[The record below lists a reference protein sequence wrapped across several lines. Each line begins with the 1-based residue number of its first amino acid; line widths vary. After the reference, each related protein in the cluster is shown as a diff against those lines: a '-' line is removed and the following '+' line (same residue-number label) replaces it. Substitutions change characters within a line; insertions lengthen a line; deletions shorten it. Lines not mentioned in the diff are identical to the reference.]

1 MKQILTTLT
10 LALGLLFFTLGCGE
24 NDDRVAP
31 PVEPR
36 LEFDTAGRYDL
47 SKYLFPDENQT
58 NVYRNIKYINNNG
71 KREYDSLDENET
83 FYSLQYEVFG
93 DTIKEFANNALDV
106 TYSIKSDR
114 VLETDAEANRAIDIV
129 KFVDI
134 GQYTVIH
141 DVELTEDDK
150 EKSLSMLCKVNSH
163 LDVKNGY
170 DDILN
175 INCTGEGSTNI
186 VFGGN
191 KGLISANGSIDVY
204 FAKNIGIVGS
214 TEELCTGI
222 SFYGILVNKKCKKTV
237 TELVQITN

>member
-1 MKQILTTLT
+1 MKQTLTTLT
-10 LALGLLFFTLGCGE
+10 LALGLLFFTLGCGD
-24 NDDRVAP
+24 NDDRVAL

-36 LEFDTAGRYDL
+36 LEFDTVGRYDL

-83 FYSLQYEVFG
+83 FFSLKYEILG
-93 DTIKEFANNALDV
+93 DTIKEFDNNELDV

-114 VLETDAEANRAIDIV
+114 VLETDAETNRTIDIV

-141 DVELTEDDK
+141 DIEIREDDK
-150 EKSLSMLCKVNSH
+150 EKSLSLICKVNSY
-163 LDVKNGY
+163 LDVKNDN

-175 INCTGEGSTNI
+175 INCIIEGNTTIVFEGSE
-186 VFGGN
+186 
-191 KGLISANGSIDVY
+191 GLTSTNGSINIY
-204 FAKNIGIVGS
+204 FAKNIGIVDS
-214 TEELCTGI
+214 TKDVCTSI
-222 SFYGILVNKKCKKTV
+222 SFNGILVDKKCKKTV

>member
-10 LALGLLFFTLGCGE
+10 LALGLLFFTLGCGD
-24 NDDRVAP
+24 NDDRVAL

-36 LEFDTAGRYDL
+36 LEFDTVGRYDL

-83 FYSLQYEVFG
+83 FYSLKYEVLG
-93 DTIKEFANNALDV
+93 GTIKEFANNELDV

-114 VLETDAEANRAIDIV
+114 VLETDAETNRTIDIV

-134 GQYTVIH
+134 GQYTVIY
-141 DVELTEDDK
+141 DIKITEDDK

-170 DDILN
+170 DDVLN
-175 INCTGEGSTNI
+175 INCTVEGNTSMVFEGSE
-186 VFGGN
+186 
-191 KGLISANGSIDVY
+191 GLTSANGSLNVY

-214 TEELCTGI
+214 TEDLCTSI
-222 SFYGILVNKKCKKTV
+222 SFDGILVNKKCKKTV